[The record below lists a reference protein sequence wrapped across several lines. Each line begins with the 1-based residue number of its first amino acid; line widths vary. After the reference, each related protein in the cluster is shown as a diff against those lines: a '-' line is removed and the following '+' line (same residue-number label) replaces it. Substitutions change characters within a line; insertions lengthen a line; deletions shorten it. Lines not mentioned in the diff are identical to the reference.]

1 MTKPLCA
8 LLALACVACISATEA
23 DDLLL
28 LNIATSRTSIA
39 STDTAQIRVIMSNHS
54 DAAVTLVQPSCG
66 PYFFIR
72 DTLGRAFAPPQNTCG
87 PSLSSVTIDA
97 HDSVTIVGNW
107 SGEARTNTGAI
118 DRLAPGSY
126 GLYAVMYGER
136 RPIQSRTVSVKL
148 LP

>member
-1 MTKPLCA
+1 MKKSLTLIA
-8 LLALACVACISATEA
+8 LVCVACLSATEA

-28 LNIATSRTSIA
+28 LNIATNKTSLA
-39 STDTAQIRVIMSNHS
+39 PNDTAQIRVIMSNHS
-54 DAAVTLVQPSCG
+54 DAPVTLPQPSCG

-87 PSLSSVTIDA
+87 PSLLTLTIDA
-97 HDSVTIVGNW
+97 HDSVTIIGHW
-107 SGEARTNTGAI
+107 AGEARTNTGEV

-126 GLYAVMYGER
+126 ALYAVMYGER
-136 RPIQSRTVSVKL
+136 RPIESRTLSIKL